1 MDKRIGAQLYTVREF
16 AKTEEELDLTLS
28 RLAKVGYKSIQ
39 VSGVGASISA
49 EKIHEICEKY
59 SLAVACT
66 HKGFEDYRDNMD
78 EMIRFHKTIE
88 CDIAGLG
95 ALPMDFIVESVE
107 VVDKAI
113 DMLNLF
119 AEQLAK
125 EGITFAYHNHAF
137 EFALLENGQSIFDR
151 LVERGKF
158 AFILD
163 MYWVTAAGV
172 DASALVEK
180 LGERVCVLHLKD
192 MKVRFDNT
200 ATYAPIGE
208 GNIDFSK
215 ILEKSANV
223 RWAMVEQDTC
233 HGEDPVDCL
242 ERSYKYLTS
251 HFDFI

>member
-16 AKTEEELDLTLS
+16 AKTEEELDATLS
-28 RLAKVGYKSIQ
+28 RLAKVGYKSVQ
-39 VSGVGASISA
+39 VSGVGLSITP

-66 HKGFEDYRDNMD
+66 HKGFDDYRDKMD
-78 EMIRFHKTIE
+78 EMIRFHKIIE

-95 ALPMDFIVESVE
+95 GLPMDFRSESVE

-113 DMLNLF
+113 DMLNSF

-137 EFALLENGQSIFDR
+137 EFALLENGQSLFDR
-151 LVERGKF
+151 LIERGKF

-163 MYWVTAAGV
+163 AYWVAAAGV
-172 DASALVEK
+172 DVPALVEK
-180 LGERVCVLHLKD
+180 LGERVAVLHLKD
-192 MKVRFDNT
+192 MKAKLDNT
-200 ATYAPIGE
+200 STFAPVGE
-208 GNIDFSK
+208 GNIDFAK

-233 HGEDPVDCL
+233 DGEDPVLCL